1 MSLQKYWE
9 KRDFKLT
16 PEPRGEE
23 VESSNQLSYFIQR
36 HHARR
41 LHYDFRL
48 ELDGTLKSWAVPKGP
63 SFNPADKRLAVH
75 VEDHP
80 LSYGTFEGDIPAH
93 QYGAG
98 HVVLWDKGTWTP
110 IGDAAE
116 GYAKGNLKF
125 MMSGHKLQGKWA
137 LVRMHTRREED
148 KDNWLLIKEKDDE
161 AKEGEAANITE
172 LRPES
177 VKNLKSKAVK
187 NKAKPAIANSDI
199 QQDDGSKSKQPSK
212 AKPKAMSSTGM
223 PATISPQLATLTK
236 AAPTGDQWLSE
247 VKYDG
252 YRALSRID
260 GRQATVFTRAGNDW
274 TGKWPV
280 IDAALA
286 ALPVEQAWLDGEM
299 VALQEDGSVSFQAL
313 QNYMDSKTR
322 KNTRLAYYVF
332 DLLYLNGQD
341 TSELPL
347 LDRKALLKE
356 LLAAQAEGSPIL
368 YSDHIIGNAG
378 AVFKDACKHGLEGIV
393 VKQAD
398 APYCHGRSQG
408 WQKVKCLLQQEFV
421 IGGYTDPEGS
431 RSGFGA
437 LVLGVYDED
446 GRFIYTG
453 RVGTGFGNT
462 ALVDMTRRFKK
473 LQIDKTPFDVPP
485 TGQDARGV
493 HWLKPELVAEVKF
506 GQWTDAG
513 VIRHA
518 SFIALREDK
527 APQDIRHERPLNEL
541 SDLEVAEIDD
551 APQPKTRPANVK
563 ETTKKSSLATKS
575 SSAPAIA
582 TLEQSSARNGD
593 PVIAG
598 VTLSHPDKIL
608 FSASQH
614 TKLDL
619 AQYYQA
625 IEAWLMP
632 HLEDRPL
639 SLVRCPQGGEK
650 KCFFQKHYN
659 ETSAEQ
665 IQQVDIPGNGTYMM
679 ANNLTAVIAM
689 VQMGVLELHTWGSK
703 KSHLMK
709 PDRITLDLDP
719 DPAVPWAKV
728 IEAAQLVKFL
738 LEEIGL
744 ASFVKTTG
752 GKGLHVVAPIK
763 PELDFTEI
771 KAFSKAIAE
780 HLSNTLPDHFVAVM
794 SKNKRINKIFV
805 DYLRNGV
812 DATAVAAYS
821 TRSKPDGPIS
831 TPIRWDELSEHL
843 HADTFKLDN
852 ILERLSSLEAD
863 PWADYFKTNQRV
875 TAKMIKVFK

>member
-1 MSLQKYWE
+1 MSLDKYWE
-9 KRDFKLT
+9 KRDFKIT

-23 VESSNQLSYFIQR
+23 VKSTSQLSYFIQR

-48 ELDGTLKSWAVPKGP
+48 ELNGTLKSWAVPKGP

-98 HVVLWDKGTWTP
+98 HVVLWDKGSWTP
-110 IGDAAE
+110 IGDPE
-116 GYAKGNLKF
+116 QGYKQGNLKF
-125 MMSGHKLQGKWA
+125 MLDGHKLHGKWA
-137 LVRMHTRREED
+137 LVRMQKASKEED
-148 KDNWLLIKEKDDE
+148 RDNWLLIKEKDDE
-161 AKEGEAANITE
+161 AKSGAAANVTE

-177 VKNLKSKAVK
+177 VAGIEDSIARQAGTKKNGINQKKTSAS
-187 NKAKPAIANSDI
+187 PAMPTPDTGT
-199 QQDDGSKSKQPSK
+199 D
-212 AKPKAMSSTGM
+212 AMPGM
-223 PATISPQLATLTK
+223 ISPQLATLVQH
-236 AAPTGDQWLSE
+236 APNGDQWLCE

-252 YRALSRID
+252 YRAMCRID
-260 GRQATVFTRAGNDW
+260 HSKINVYTRAGNDW
-274 TGKWPV
+274 TRKWPS
-280 IDAALA
+280 ITRALGDVPA
-286 ALPVEQAWLDGEM
+286 EQAWLDGEV
-299 VALQEDGSVSFQAL
+299 VALDKDGNISFQAL
-313 QNYMDSKTR
+313 QNHDAGKQGEDA
-322 KNTRLAYYVF
+322 TRLAYYAF
-332 DLLYLNGQD
+332 DLLYLNGHD
-341 TSELPL
+341 ISAFSL
-347 LDRKALLKE
+347 LERKSLLKE
-356 LLAAQAEGSPIL
+356 LLSGLPADSLIL
-368 YSDHIIGNAG
+368 YSDHIVGNAP

-398 APYCHGRSQG
+398 APYFHGRSAD
-408 WQKVKCLLQQEFV
+408 WQKVKCILQQEFV

-431 RSGFGA
+431 RNGFGA
-437 LVLGVYDED
+437 LVLGVYDAS
-446 GRFIYTG
+446 GKLIYTG
-453 RVGTGFGNT
+453 RVGTGFDGETISRVTRKLKTLAVTRT
-462 ALVDMTRRFKK
+462 AF
-473 LQIDKTPFDVPP
+473 DKP
-485 TGQDARGV
+485 TGQDLRGV
-493 HWLKPELVAEVKF
+493 HWVKPVLVAEVKF
-506 GQWTDAG
+506 AQWTDSG

-518 SFIALREDK
+518 SFIALRDDK
-527 APQDIRHERPLNEL
+527 AAQEITREQSVHEA
-541 SDLEVAEIDD
+541 SDLPGAEL
-551 APQPKTRPANVK
+551 AETRKMASNTADGSHRSQKKPVK
-563 ETTKKSSLATKS
+563 STEGSAAT
-575 SSAPAIA
+575 
-582 TLEQSSARNGD
+582 
-593 PVIAG
+593 IAG
-598 VTLSHPDKIL
+598 VTLTHPDKIL

-625 IEAWLMP
+625 IEEWLMP

-665 IQQVDIPGNGTYMM
+665 IQQVEIPGNGTYMM

-752 GKGLHVVAPIK
+752 GKGLHIVAPIK

-771 KAFSKAIAE
+771 KAFSKSIAE
-780 HLSNTLPDHFVAVM
+780 HLNNTLPDHFVAVM
-794 SKNKRINKIFV
+794 SKSKRINKIFV

-852 ILERLSSLEAD
+852 ILERLHSLEAD
-863 PWADYFKTNQRV
+863 PWADYFTTRQRV
-875 TAKMIKVFK
+875 TAKMIKIFK